1 MTSSDSLPIILVV
14 SADSYKSAFFKRT
27 LQGLFYVIDATD
39 SFTAVDWLKGVHASL
54 IILDEKTLSNTWPI
68 IADHIRTL
76 SGYREVPLLLITN
89 NLKKNFLVKAL
100 NMGITDFLN
109 EPFDADEVFQRIL
122 VATQSKPVTK
132 KITLMAKKFKKT
144 PSISPA
150 KLSSPQ
156 RFVITEDA
164 IKEIATVQRKHQS
177 MCLLLLEMDGFQKI
191 AQEVGEGGAQK
202 LLSHIQHL
210 FKTHQRRLDVILPQ
224 GNGRFLWMLPNTSH
238 RAAMTIA
245 ETLRK
250 EIQEKPFPIKSHSI
264 PLSLSI
270 GVVTLD
276 KNSVLSQS
284 AYDQFGSLLGKV
296 DRALNKAKQ
305 KGNQIISEK

>member
-1 MTSSDSLPIILVV
+1 MASSDSLPVVLVV

-27 LQGLFYVIDATD
+27 LKGLFYVIDAID
-39 SFTAVDWLKGVHASL
+39 SFTAVDWLKSVQASL
-54 IILDEKTLSNTWPI
+54 IILDEKTLLNTWPI
-68 IADHIRTL
+68 IADHIRNL

-100 NMGITDFLN
+100 NMGISDFLN
-109 EPFDADEVFQRIL
+109 EPFDADEIFQRIL

-132 KITLMAKKFKKT
+132 KITLMAKKFKKMPST
-144 PSISPA
+144 PPA

-164 IKEIATVQRKHQS
+164 IKEIAIVQQKHQS
-177 MCLLLLEMDGFQKI
+177 MCLLLLEVDGFQKI
-191 AQEVGEGGAQK
+191 AQEIGEEGMHK
-202 LLSHIQHL
+202 LLSHIKHV
-210 FKTHQRRLDVILPQ
+210 FKVHQRHLDVVLPQ
-224 GNGRFLWMLPNTSH
+224 GNGRFLMMLPNTSH

-250 EIQEKPFPIKSHSI
+250 EIQGKPFHIKSYST

-276 KNSVLSQS
+276 KNSALSQS

-296 DRALNKAKQ
+296 DHALNKAKR
-305 KGNQIISEK
+305 KGNQIVSE